1 MAQVDASGKKSARTA
16 IVLAVVGVLGL
27 AIIYWQFV
35 YSPLEEE
42 VQKKRANHKK
52 LDKENRDLKEEAK
65 IQSAMLECQ
74 PELDALNRQNELMLP
89 AESETV
95 AFMKVMTNLAGT
107 AGLAQGPTKKLA
119 EAQVSAPPPPAA
131 KKDKE
136 KDKDKDGKKKKAES
150 KEEKAAREKAEAE
163 AKDLPCWERV
173 PGLKADQAGK
183 ASFVRVPYEIEVRGT
198 FHQLTKYFWL
208 IHEHA
213 KTGRIITVE
222 SLNLKEPKATADGIV
237 VTASFVAVGFR
248 EADRPAGEGGGK
260 AGGSAG
266 DGKDIMGTKAAVR
279 EAAATREGQAD
290 VAGEGGA
297 ASSSTPP
304 AATPPAGT
312 PPAGTPPADPAAAG
326 AKRLTDPGVSP

>member
-1 MAQVDASGKKSARTA
+1 MAQVDPSGKKSARTA

-27 AIIYWQFV
+27 AIIYWQFL

-107 AGLAQGPTKKLA
+107 SGLAQGPTKKLA
-119 EAQVSAPPPPAA
+119 EAQVSAPPPPAP
-131 KKDKE
+131 KKE

-222 SLNLKEPKATADGIV
+222 NLNLKEPKATADGIV

-260 AGGSAG
+260 AAGSAG
-266 DGKDIMGTKAAVR
+266 DGKDIMGTKAAVK

-297 ASSSTPP
+297 ASSATPP

-312 PPAGTPPADPAAAG
+312 APANPAAAG
-326 AKRLTDPGVSP
+326 AQRLTDPGVSP

>member
-1 MAQVDASGKKSARTA
+1 MAQIDAGGKKSARTA

-27 AIIYWQFV
+27 AIIYWQFL

-42 VQKKRANHKK
+42 VQKKRASHKK

-65 IQSAMLECQ
+65 VQSAMLECQ

-131 KKDKE
+131 KKDTEKE
-136 KDKDKDGKKKKAES
+136 KDKDGKKKKKAES
-150 KEEKAAREKAEAE
+150 KEDKAAREKAEAE

-173 PGLKADQAGK
+173 PGLKADQAAK

-213 KTGRIITVE
+213 KTGRIITIE
-222 SLNLKEPKATADGIV
+222 SLNLKEPKATSDGMV

-260 AGGSAG
+260 AAGAAG

-304 AATPPAGT
+304 AATPEPGAAPAN
-312 PPAGTPPADPAAAG
+312 PAAAG

>member
-1 MAQVDASGKKSARTA
+1 MAQIDTGGKKSARTA

-27 AIIYWQFV
+27 AIIYWQFL
-35 YSPLEEE
+35 YAPLEEE
-42 VQKKRANHKK
+42 VQKQRASHKK

-89 AESETV
+89 SESETV
-95 AFMKVMTNLAGT
+95 AFMKVMTNMAGT

-119 EAQVSAPPPPAA
+119 EAQVTAPPPPAA
-131 KKDKE
+131 KDAKKDKE
-136 KDKDKDGKKKKAES
+136 KDKDGKKKKAES
-150 KEEKAAREKAEAE
+150 KEDKAAREKAEAE

-173 PGLKADQAGK
+173 PGLKADQAAK
-183 ASFVRVPYEIEVRGT
+183 ATFVRVPYDIEVRGT

-222 SLNLKEPKATADGIV
+222 SLNLKDPKATADGIV

-260 AGGSAG
+260 AGGTAG

-304 AATPPAGT
+304 AATPEPGAAPAN
-312 PPAGTPPADPAAAG
+312 PAAAG

>member
-1 MAQVDASGKKSARTA
+1 MAQIDASKKSARTA
-16 IVLAVVGVLGL
+16 ITLAVLGALGL
-27 AIIYWQFV
+27 AIVYWQFI

-42 VQKKRANHKK
+42 VQQKRASHRK

-95 AFMKVMTNLAGT
+95 AFMKVLTNLAGT
-107 AGLAQGPTKKLA
+107 AGLAQGPTKKLP

-131 KKDKE
+131 PKEKKDK
-136 KDKDKDGKKKKAES
+136 DDKKKKS
-150 KEEKAAREKAEAE
+150 KADKEAEKARAEAE

-173 PGLKADQAGK
+173 PGLKTDQAGK
-183 ASFVRVPYEIEVRGT
+183 ASFVRVPFEIEVRGT

-208 IHEHA
+208 LHEHA

-222 SLNLKEPKATADGIV
+222 NLTLKEPKATADGMV
-237 VTASFVAVGFR
+237 VTATFVAVGFR
-248 EADRPAGEGGGK
+248 EADRPAGEGGASG
-260 AGGSAG
+260 AGAG
-266 DGKDIMGTKAAVR
+266 GKDIMGARAAVQG
-279 EAAATREGQAD
+279 AAATREGQAD

-304 AATPPAGT
+304 AATPPPGSA
-312 PPAGTPPADPAAAG
+312 PANPAASG
-326 AKRLTDPGVSP
+326 AQRLTNPGVSP

>member
-1 MAQVDASGKKSARTA
+1 M
-16 IVLAVVGVLGL
+16 LAVVGVVGL

-42 VQKKRANHKK
+42 VQKKRASHKK
-52 LDKENRDLKEEAK
+52 LDKENRDLKDEAK

-119 EAQVSAPPPPAA
+119 EAQVTAPPPPAA

-136 KDKDKDGKKKKAES
+136 KEKDSKKKGKAES
-150 KEEKAAREKAEAE
+150 KEDKAAREKAEAE

-222 SLNLKEPKATADGIV
+222 NLNLKEPKATADGIV
-237 VTASFVAVGFR
+237 VTAVFTAVGFR

-260 AGGSAG
+260 AGGTAG
-266 DGKDIMGTKAAVR
+266 DGKDLMGTKAAVK
-279 EAAATREGQAD
+279 EATATREGQAD
-290 VAGEGGA
+290 VAAEGGA

-304 AATPPAGT
+304 AATPEPGAAPAN
-312 PPAGTPPADPAAAG
+312 PAAAG
-326 AKRLTDPGVSP
+326 AKRLTDPGVTP

>member
-1 MAQVDASGKKSARTA
+1 MAQIDPGGRKSAKTA
-16 IVLAVVGVLGL
+16 ITLAVLGVVGLSVV
-27 AIIYWQFV
+27 YWQFL

-42 VQKKRANHKK
+42 VQRKRATHKK

-89 AESETV
+89 SESETV
-95 AFMKVMTNLAGT
+95 AFLKVLTNMAGT

-119 EAQVSAPPPPAA
+119 EAQVSAPPPAA
-131 KKDKE
+131 GKDAK
-136 KDKDKDGKKKKAES
+136 KDKDGKKKGKGGKADKAE
-150 KEEKAAREKAEAE
+150 EQAEKAKAEAE

-173 PGLKADQAGK
+173 PGLKTDQAAK
-183 ASFVRVPYEIEVRGT
+183 ASFVRVPFEIEVRGT

-208 IHEHA
+208 VHEHA

-222 SLNLKEPKATADGIV
+222 NLILKEPKATADGMV
-237 VTASFVAVGFR
+237 VTATFIAVGFR
-248 EADRPAGEGGGK
+248 EADRPAGEGGGSGAA
-260 AGGSAG
+260 AG
-266 DGKDIMGTKAAVR
+266 GKDIMGTKAAVR
-279 EAAATREGQAD
+279 EANATREGQAD
-290 VAGEGGA
+290 VAAEGGA

-304 AATPPAGT
+304 AATPPTGT
-312 PPAGTPPADPAAAG
+312 APANPAASG

>member
-1 MAQVDASGKKSARTA
+1 MAQIDASGKKSARTA
-16 IVLAVVGVLGL
+16 IMLAVVGVVGL

-42 VQKKRANHKK
+42 VQKKRASHKK
-52 LDKENRDLKEEAK
+52 LDKENRDLKDEAK

-119 EAQVSAPPPPAA
+119 EAQVTAPPPPAA

-136 KDKDKDGKKKKAES
+136 KEKDSKKKGKAES
-150 KEEKAAREKAEAE
+150 KEDKAAREKAEAE

-222 SLNLKEPKATADGIV
+222 NLNLKEPKATADGIV
-237 VTASFVAVGFR
+237 VTAVFTAVGFR

-260 AGGSAG
+260 AGGTAG
-266 DGKDIMGTKAAVR
+266 DGKDLMGTKAAVK
-279 EAAATREGQAD
+279 EATATREGQAD
-290 VAGEGGA
+290 VAAEGGA

-304 AATPPAGT
+304 AATPEPGAAPAN
-312 PPAGTPPADPAAAG
+312 PAAAG
-326 AKRLTDPGVSP
+326 AKRLTDPGVTP